1 MVFSFAKGIDM
12 RCFSVLLMIALLM
25 SCAPTES
32 VQPNIRVL
40 SFEWVD
46 DFDLEIT
53 FSLENVTSREVCV
66 PLTLG
71 REEPQ
76 SSFRGDVTLATR
88 DGGPVLLYGFPASAL
103 GIEMPIREIE
113 MLRISSGSMAEGTA
127 YLGGDGFFLGDQV
140 TLEMTTRNFKARVEV
155 SVTPCDDVDGDV
167 ATLVFSKWLLLT
179 QPEFEPYE

>member
-12 RCFSVLLMIALLM
+12 RCFSGLLIIALLM

-32 VQPNIRVL
+32 VRPKNRVL
-40 SFEWVD
+40 SFVWVD
-46 DFDLEIT
+46 DFDLEIA

-66 PLTLG
+66 PLTPGWRDEL
-71 REEPQ
+71 Q

-88 DGGPVLLYGFPASAL
+88 DGDPVLLNGDPNAFGL
-103 GIEMPIREIE
+103 EMPVRKME
-113 MLRISSGSMAEGTA
+113 MLPISSGSMAEGTA
-127 YLGGDGFFLGDQV
+127 YMGGDGFFLGDQV